1 MTRTLFPR
9 RVLLLSCA
17 LAVGRSLVGCGGAET
32 PPVVEPCP
40 GDFAYFETKIW
51 QPLLSVKCVGCHNEQ
66 GLARGSRLV
75 LAAPTDP
82 EAARKNYAVVR
93 SVADTKLGDQSILL
107 LRPSGT
113 HPAGHPGGTLVPVG
127 SADHATLATFVQHG
141 EGRCDPGPT
150 KASCTKGTVGAR
162 ALRRLSRAEYDA
174 TVSDLLGVPSTHG
187 QTLPADV
194 VVAGFDN
201 NAAALHVSAL
211 AADKLAVAA
220 EALANEAKLETLTA
234 CGADLGCFVRTF
246 GRRAFRR
253 PLRAGE
259 VARYQALGDARTVV
273 TAMLQSPVFLYRPEI
288 GGSSGSLDAF
298 ELASELSYLLTG
310 STPDEALL
318 AAAEKG
324 ALADKATLLAEARRL
339 LRDPRA
345 ARSLA
350 RFTGQWLYVDRLPA
364 VAKDPATYPE
374 LTPELKA
381 AMAAETLAFVD
392 RTLRQGNGTFR
403 DLLLSETTFASPA
416 LAKFYG
422 LAAPDA
428 EGKVATGPTRPGV
441 LSQGGVLTVHAVAA
455 SSSPIHRGKL
465 VRERF
470 LCQQL
475 PPPPPGVVVQLPPFD
490 PGKTTRERFAEHS
503 KNEPCKSCHRL
514 MDPIGFGFEA
524 FDGVGRAR
532 KDDHGHPLDTKGEI
546 VATDHTDGVFEG
558 VDGLAR
564 TLAASEDAQR
574 CFALQWVR
582 FGFGVDDEA
591 ETQCAADRV
600 TTAWREGGGTFEAL
614 ILALV
619 TDPTFFTRTGDAPA
633 SAPGP
638 DGDAGAASDGG
649 APDGGASDAATDA
662 STGPAAPW
670 TVTTKRDDFGAGYC
684 DYVTVSNPGTT
695 PATWSV
701 VRTPEGK
708 ITSSWKS
715 KVTVGASAWTFTGEA
730 YNATLAP
737 GASTDFGFCASR

>member
-1 MTRTLFPR
+1 MKRMLC
-9 RVLLLSCA
+9 LLSLLA
-17 LAVGRSLVGCGGAET
+17 LLALSALGCGGAES

-40 GDFAYFETKIW
+40 GDFAYFDTKIW

-75 LAAPTDP
+75 LAAATDP
-82 EAARKNYAVVR
+82 DAARKNYAVVR
-93 SVADTKLGDQSILL
+93 AVADTKLGDQSILL
-107 LRPSGT
+107 LRPSAT
-113 HPAGHPGGTLVPVG
+113 HPAGHPGGNLVPVG
-127 SADHATLATFVQHG
+127 SADYQTLATFVRHG
-141 EGRCDPGPT
+141 EGRCDPDPT
-150 KASCTKGTVGAR
+150 KASCTSGSVGAR
-162 ALRRLSRAEYDA
+162 TLRRLSRSEYDA
-174 TVSDLLGVPSTHG
+174 TVSDLLGLPSSYG

-201 NAAALHVSAL
+201 NAAALRVSPL
-211 AADKLAVAA
+211 AADKLAAAA
-220 EALANEAKLETLTA
+220 EALAAAAALDPLTG
-234 CGADLGCFVRTF
+234 CKDDLACFVRTF

-253 PLRAGE
+253 PLTPTE
-259 VARYQALGDARTVV
+259 LTRYQTLGELRTVIA
-273 TAMLQSPVFLYRPEI
+273 AMLQSPAFLYRPEI
-288 GGSSGSLDAF
+288 GRPAGALDAF

-310 STPDEALL
+310 SMPDEALL

-324 ALADKATLLAEARRL
+324 TLTDKATLLAEARRL

-374 LTPELKA
+374 LTPEIKA
-381 AMAAETLAFVD
+381 AMQAETIAFVD

-403 DLLLSETTFASPA
+403 DLLLSQTTWASPA
-416 LAKFYG
+416 LATFYG
-422 LAAPDA
+422 LPAPDA
-428 EGKVATGPTRPGV
+428 DGKVATGPTRPGV
-441 LSQGGVLTVHAVAA
+441 LAQGSVLTVHAVAA

-470 LCQQL
+470 LCQKL

-490 PGKTTRERFAEHS
+490 PTKSTRERFAEHS

-514 MDPIGFGFEA
+514 MDPIGFGFEG
-524 FDGVGRAR
+524 FDGIGRAR

-546 VATDHTDGVFEG
+546 VATDHTDGAFDG
-558 VDGLAR
+558 VDGLAG
-564 TLAASEDAQR
+564 TLATSADAQR

-582 FGFGVDDEA
+582 YGFGVDDEA

-600 TTAWREGGGTFEAL
+600 TEAWTKGGGTFEAL

-619 TDPTFFTRTGDAPA
+619 GDPSFWTRTGDLPTGAPPPA
-633 SAPGP
+633 
-638 DGDAGAASDGG
+638 DDAGPPADAG
-649 APDGGASDAATDA
+649 SDAATD
-662 STGPAAPW
+662 TGPVESLA
-670 TVTTKRDDFGAGYC
+670 VTSKRDEFGSGYC
-684 DYVTVSNPGTT
+684 DTVTVTNKGTT
-695 PATWSV
+695 PRTWSV

-715 KVTVGASAWTFTGEA
+715 KVTVAATTWTFVGEA
-730 YNATLAP
+730 YNETLAP
-737 GASTDFGFCASR
+737 GAATDFGFCATR

>member
-1 MTRTLFPR
+1 MNRARIPLL
-9 RVLLLSCA
+9 VLLLACVVASG
-17 LAVGRSLVGCGGAET
+17 LSLLGCGGGEP
-32 PPVVEPCP
+32 PPVTEPCP

-75 LAAPTDP
+75 LAAPSDP
-82 EAARKNYAVVR
+82 DAARKNYAVVR
-93 SVADTKLGDQSILL
+93 SVADAKLGDQSILL
-107 LRPSGT
+107 LRPSAT
-113 HPAGHPGGTLVPVG
+113 HPAGHPGGNLVPVG
-127 SADHATLATFVQHG
+127 SADYQTLATFVRHG
-141 EGRCDPGPT
+141 EGRCDPDPS
-150 KASCTKGTVGAR
+150 KASCTSGSVGAR
-162 ALRRLSRAEYDA
+162 TLRRLSRAEYDA
-174 TVSDLLGVPSTHG
+174 TVTDLLGVPSTYG
-187 QTLPADV
+187 QSLPADV

-201 NAAALHVSAL
+201 NAAALRVSAL
-211 AADKLAVAA
+211 AADKLSVAA
-220 EALANEAKLETLTA
+220 EALAKDAKLETLTG
-234 CGADLGCFVRTF
+234 CGADLACFVRTF

-253 PLRAGE
+253 PLGAVE
-259 VARYQALGDARTVV
+259 VARYQALGDARTVIS
-273 TAMLQSPVFLYRPEI
+273 AMLQSPAFLYRPEI
-288 GGSSGSLDAF
+288 GRPSGALDAF

-310 STPDEALL
+310 SMPDETLL

-324 ALADKATLLAEARRL
+324 TLTDKATLLSEARRL

-345 ARSLA
+345 ARSVA

-364 VAKDPATYPE
+364 VAKDAASYPE
-374 LTPELKA
+374 LTPEVKA
-381 AMAAETLAFVD
+381 AMQAETLTFVD
-392 RTLRQGNGTFR
+392 RTLRQGNGTFQ
-403 DLLLSETTFASPA
+403 DLLLSQTTYASPA
-416 LAKFYG
+416 LASFYG
-422 LAAPDA
+422 LPAPDA
-428 EGKVATGPTRPGV
+428 EGKVPTGPARPGV

-490 PGKTTRERFAEHS
+490 PAKSTRERFAEHS

-546 VATDHTDGVFEG
+546 VATDHTDGAFDG
-558 VDGLAR
+558 VDGLAQK
-564 TLAASEDAQR
+564 LATSEDAQR

-591 ETQCAADRV
+591 ATQCTADRV
-600 TTAWREGGGTFEAL
+600 ATAWREGGGTFEAL

-619 TDPTFFTRTGDAPA
+619 MDPTFGTRVGDVPADAPSPA
-633 SAPGP
+633 
-638 DGDAGAASDGG
+638 GDAGVPGDGG
-649 APDGGASDAATDA
+649 SDGGASDAGTDA
-662 STGPAAPW
+662 SPGPTEPW
-670 TVTTKRDDFGAGYC
+670 TVTTKRDDFGSGYC
-684 DYVTVSNPGTT
+684 DYVTVSNPGKT
-695 PATWSV
+695 PQTWSI
-701 VRTPEGK
+701 VRTAEGK

-715 KVTVGASAWTFTGEA
+715 KVTVGTSSWTFTGEA

-737 GASTDFGFCASR
+737 GASTDFGFCANR